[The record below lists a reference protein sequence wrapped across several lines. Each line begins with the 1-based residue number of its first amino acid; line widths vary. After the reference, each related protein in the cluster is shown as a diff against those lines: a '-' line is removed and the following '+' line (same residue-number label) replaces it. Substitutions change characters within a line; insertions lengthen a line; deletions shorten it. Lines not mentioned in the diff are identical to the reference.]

1 LQLLFPLLMQKLH
14 PATAIDKARR
24 AMVCVRV
31 RFCGWIATSPAQ
43 LPIKN
48 ILTGGTRKVSWA

>member
-1 LQLLFPLLMQKLH
+1 MQKLH